1 VVWNVSFLAGL
12 VIVVGACGFGSGASQ
27 VASPTGD
34 ARLGDGAQAPAES
47 LAGVWR
53 QDYSCEQSVATFRR
67 LTYEH
72 GAAGRAT
79 FRRYV
84 VRDGFAWGRKGA
96 TGLTPKALCKGA
108 ADQYRIMK
116 IGGGRLTFFDGPSH
130 QADLTA
136 VIKFLDDS
144 TFTLFDGG
152 QNLTGT
158 ERFTFRIVGGR
169 LFVRIHGRDEWSG
182 TSFEEAPFV
191 RVS

>member
-1 VVWNVSFLAGL
+1 M
-12 VIVVGACGFGSGASQ
+12 
-27 VASPTGD
+27 
-34 ARLGDGAQAPAES
+34 
-47 LAGVWR
+47 WR
-53 QDYSCEQSVATFRR
+53 QDYSCEQNVATFRR

-72 GAAGRAT
+72 GAAGRARY
-79 FRRYV
+79 RRYV
-84 VRDGFAWGRKGA
+84 VHDFAWGKEGA
-96 TGLTPKALCKGA
+96 RELTPQALCRGA

-116 IGGGRLTFFDGPSH
+116 IGGGRLTFFDGPNH
-130 QADLTA
+130 EADLTA
-136 VIKFLDDS
+136 AIKFLDDS

-169 LFVRIHGRDEWSG
+169 LFVRIHGNDEWSG

>member
-1 VVWNVSFLAGL
+1 VRIASSLAGL
-12 VIVVGACGFGSGASQ
+12 VLLAAACGHGSGPSE
-27 VASPTGD
+27 VVSPSTD
-34 ARLGDGAQAPAES
+34 PRTGDGAQVSAQL

-72 GAAGRAT
+72 GAAGRANY
-79 FRRYV
+79 RRHV
-84 VRDGFAWGRKGA
+84 VREFAWGKRGA
-96 TGLTPKALCKGA
+96 TELTPQALCRGA

-116 IGGGRLTFFDGPSH
+116 IGGGRLTFFDGPNH
-130 QADLTA
+130 EADLTA
-136 VIKFLDDS
+136 AIRFLDDS
-144 TFTLFDGG
+144 TFTLRDGG
-152 QNLTGT
+152 QNLNGT
-158 ERFTFRIVGGR
+158 ERFTFRIVGDR

>member
-1 VVWNVSFLAGL
+1 MVRNVSFLTGL
-12 VIVVGACGFGSGASQ
+12 VLVIGACGFGSGPSQ

-34 ARLGDGAQAPAES
+34 ARPGNGEQAPAES

-53 QDYSCEQSVATFRR
+53 QDYSCEQSVATFHR

-72 GAAGRAT
+72 GAAGRARY
-79 FRRYV
+79 RRYV
-84 VRDGFAWGRKGA
+84 AHDFAWGKEGA
-96 TGLTPKALCKGA
+96 RELTPQALCRGA

-116 IGGGRLTFFDGPSH
+116 VGGGRLTFFDGPNH
-130 QADLTA
+130 EADLTA
-136 VIKFLDDS
+136 AIRFIDDS
-144 TFTLFDGG
+144 TFTLFDGD

-158 ERFTFRIVGGR
+158 ERFTFRIVRGR